1 MFCCKI
7 VLEKVQ
13 EESGLAKRK
22 EVVDS
27 YRIDGHTYCIAD
39 EMRDKSLKNQSKE
52 FYEPCG
58 SSDALSH
65 YVSEY
70 EDGSESYSSYCWS
83 CSQSFYQHHL
93 AQSSLAS
100 DFGLDPQG
108 EILEKKVFE
117 KQPKQE
123 VITKEQTLELFQLTG
138 GTQDNNWKTHSAN
151 NYRKLNDE
159 TLQFYGFRVEL
170 KRDGKVKAMYF
181 PETIDGKLQGYKS
194 RHDPKGF
201 GWNNIGRTGAMNDL
215 SGQNRFPDGGRDV
228 IIVGGEFDMVAAQQ
242 MLREYQVSRGVSD
255 YNRYAVVSP
264 TTGESSA
271 ANQCRNQYEWFDK
284 FQNIVIMLDNDEV
297 GRESAIKLAE
307 VLPKEKVK
315 IAYLSGKD
323 PNKMLVD
330 GKQRQFISDFHSA
343 EEYIK
348 SGIVGS
354 SKLEDAI
361 MEEIGLDKIPLP
373 AFMKQLQDHMAGGI
387 PLGYIINLIADT
399 GCGKT
404 TIANE
409 CVYDWIFNSPYKVG
423 IVSLELDTGQYG
435 LSLLSRHIGKKLQ
448 LFEKKQDAIDYL
460 NQPDVIEKRKILWTN
475 EYGEDRFNL
484 LDDRDGSLDSL
495 KKKIMQMIV
504 QYECKFIIIDP
515 LQDALDGYS
524 NEDQAIFMKWMKQM
538 VKTYKVSFFN
548 VNHVRKEGNNGFDRF
563 LKEADIQG
571 SSAIAKSAG
580 CNIIFTR
587 DKLAEDDVSRNVTKV
602 FIPKCR
608 WTGSTGDG
616 GLWYYSQGQHTL
628 FDLETYFKDNPDK
641 IPVGMTLTELVENQ
655 KEIHSRNNKGKDSGN
670 KKSFKK
676 NDKKDEVDI
685 MDGVL

>member
-1 MFCCKI
+1 M
-7 VLEKVQ
+7 
-13 EESGLAKRK
+13 AKEFK
-22 EVVDS
+22 EPIDS
-27 YRIDGHTYCIAD
+27 HRIDGHTYCIAD
-39 EMRDKSLKNQSKE
+39 EMIEQGIKNQSGNE
-52 FYEPCG
+52 YVDCG
-58 SSDALSH
+58 SSDAMAS
-65 YVSEY
+65 YISEY
-70 EDGSESYSSYCWS
+70 EDGSETYSSYCFS
-83 CSQSFYQHHL
+83 CAQSFRQDHL
-93 AQSSLAS
+93 AKSGQAE
-100 DFGLDPQG
+100 DFGLDPEDG
-108 EILEKKVFE
+108 KVREKKVFE
-117 KQPKQE
+117 RKPKQPK
-123 VITKEQTLELFQLTG
+123 ITREQRDELWNRTSNEG
-138 GTQDNNWKTHSAN
+138 KG
-151 NYRKLNDE
+151 YRGLSDE
-159 TLQFYGFRVEL
+159 SLKFYGFRVEL
-170 KRDGKVKAMYF
+170 KKNQKDVKAVYF
-181 PETIDGKLQGYKS
+181 PETLDGKLQGYKS

-201 GWNNIGRTGAMNDL
+201 GWDNIGITGAVNDL
-215 SGQNRFPDGGRDV
+215 SGQYRFPDGGRDV
-228 IIVGGEFDMVAAQQ
+228 LIVGGEFDMVAAQD
-242 MLREYQVSRGVSD
+242 MLYEYQLNRGFED

-271 ANQCRNQYEWFDK
+271 AKQCRNHYEWFDK
-284 FQNIVIMLDNDEV
+284 FQNIIVMLDNDEV
-297 GRESAIKLAE
+297 GRESARKLAE

-323 PNKMLVD
+323 PNQMLQD

-354 SKLEDAI
+354 SKLEAAI
-361 MEEIGLDKIPLP
+361 LDEIGLDKIPLP

-448 LFEKKQDAIDYL
+448 LFEHKQDAIDYL
-460 NQPDVIEKRKILWTN
+460 NLPEVVEKRKILWTN

-484 LDDRDGSLDSL
+484 LDDRDGSLESL
-495 KKKIMQMIV
+495 KKKIMQMVV

-524 NEDQAIFMKWMKQM
+524 NEEQAVFMKWMKQM
-538 VKTYKVSFFN
+538 VKAYKISFFN

-616 GLWYYSQGQHTL
+616 GLWYYSLDQHTL

-641 IPVGMTLTELVENQ
+641 IPSGMTLTELVDNQ
-655 KEIHSRNNKGKDSGN
+655 KEIHSRSNKGKDSGQ

-676 NDKKDEVDI
+676 DEKKDVSDI
-685 MDGVL
+685 MDGVPL